1 MHGLLFLYFC
11 QSCEV
16 CKQLFGA
23 DFIKR
28 DFEQRI
34 VRHRR
39 GGNDETRAERLVQD
53 SIAYAV
59 CTGRRGL
66 YARLEQGSP
75 ALTFQRIDLDALVVG
90 PAVRQGEAIFD
101 EFWNSPAVIHK

>member
-59 CTGRRGL
+59 CTGVNPPASATDFAFG
-66 YARLEQGSP
+66 ASP
-75 ALTFQRIDLDALVVG
+75 NGFAPPKFGIETGRAL
-90 PAVRQGEAIFD
+90 
-101 EFWNSPAVIHK
+101 

>member
-23 DFIKR
+23 DFVKR

-66 YARLEQGSP
+66 YARLRRESAG
-75 ALTFQRIDLDALVVG
+75 FRNGFCLDVYKRQLLVS
-90 PAVRQGEAIFD
+90 F
-101 EFWNSPAVIHK
+101 